1 MRDALSFD
9 VDLVGAAAMLHR
21 RYDWMRGNWRRLVAD
36 EGFPAPFVGAQ
47 PGGRPWW
54 RASAIEAWKDQKS
67 GLPSALNQ
75 APSPS
80 LPPVANDALPRPRDP
95 RGRAAKLLAASGSAS

>member
-1 MRDALSFD
+1 MTDTLSLD

-21 RYDWMRGNWRRLVAD
+21 RYDWMRSNWRKLVAE
-36 EGFPAPFVGAQ
+36 EGFPAPFVGGQ

-67 GLPSALNQ
+67 GLPSAL
-75 APSPS
+75 APADNTPK
-80 LPPVANDALPRPRDP
+80 VANDVTPRPRDP
-95 RGRAAKLLAASGSAS
+95 RGRAAKLLAASGSAR